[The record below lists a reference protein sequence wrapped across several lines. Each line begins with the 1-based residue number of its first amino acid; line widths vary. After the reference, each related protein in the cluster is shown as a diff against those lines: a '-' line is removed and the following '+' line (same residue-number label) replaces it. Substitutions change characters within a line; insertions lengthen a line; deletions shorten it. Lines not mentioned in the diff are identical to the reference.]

1 MFYVILNLVGF
12 LIILLVVLVGVAFLT
27 LLERKVLG
35 YVQLR
40 KGPNKVGFM
49 GILQPFRDAIKLFN
63 KEVFIIQ
70 KSSYYLFYICP
81 VLLFFIIMC
90 N

>member
-1 MFYVILNLVGF
+1 MILNLVGF
-12 LIILLVVLVGVAFLT
+12 LIILLVVLIGVAFLT
-27 LLERKVLG
+27 LLERKILG

-40 KGPNKVGFM
+40 KGPNKVGFV

-63 KEVFIIQ
+63 KEVFIIY

-81 VLLFFIIMC
+81 VILFFIIMC

>member
-1 MFYVILNLVGF
+1 MNLIGF
-12 LIILLVVLVGVAFLT
+12 LIILLVVLVGIAFLT

-40 KGPNKVGFM
+40 KGPNKVGYL

-63 KEVFIIQ
+63 KEVFVIH
-70 KSSYYLFYICP
+70 KSRSYLFYICP
-81 VLLFFIIMC
+81 ILLFFLMIF

>member
-1 MFYVILNLVGF
+1 MMLNF
-12 LIILLVVLVGVAFLT
+12 IRLIILLVLVLVGVAFLT

-40 KGPNKVGFM
+40 KGPNKVGLLSIF
-49 GILQPFRDAIKLFN
+49 QPFRDAIKLFN
-63 KEVFIIQ
+63 KELFIIK
-70 KSSYYLFYICP
+70 KSNYYIFYIFYICP
-81 VLLFFIIMC
+81 IILFFIMIF